1 MNTREKPRSPLRNI
15 VNTDVSR
22 IVILEHQLSEL
33 KNLLCTRFHVEKYNS
48 VISEQTAAIPTVA
61 ERLSK
66 NNKRKKRRKDIMQRR
81 LITEREKNE
90 KYLKNLSDHALTD
103 HQVNVLAKGLKS
115 IETPATNENKIRQQ
129 LLRDFEQFAWRMR
142 LRYISRK

>member
-22 IVILEHQLSEL
+22 IEILEHQLSEL
-33 KNLLCTRFHVEKYNS
+33 KDLICRRFQSDNKHVVKYNS

-66 NNKRKKRRKDIMQRR
+66 NDKRKSVKKIKCRGDSSLRWPRVTI
-81 LITEREKNE
+81 
-90 KYLKNLSDHALTD
+90 
-103 HQVNVLAKGLKS
+103 KS
-115 IETPATNENKIRQQ
+115 ENSNI
-129 LLRDFEQFAWRMR
+129 DFQ
-142 LRYISRK
+142 K